1 MNQIVTLKT
10 LKRVLTVA
18 VSAIIAATACSTSPT
33 GRSQLAFMSDRDMRE
48 MGQQAFSQIKAQTPL
63 SRDGQAIGVVRC
75 VSEAITSRLPADQRG
90 AGWEILVFDDN
101 AVNAFALPGNKIGVY
116 EGIFRAARNQNQLA
130 AVIGHEVAH
139 VIAEHAN
146 ERVSTTYATQMGV
159 NVAQA
164 AAGGSGTYS
173 GQLMGLLGAGATVG
187 VILPFNRKQE
197 SEADIVGLDL
207 MARAGFDP
215 AQSIPL
221 WENMARI
228 GQEKPPEFLS
238 THPSDETR
246 MAGLR
251 KKLPEAETLYRE
263 AQEKGFQPSCGF

>member
-1 MNQIVTLKT
+1 MYPRRILIVIVTALIT
-10 LKRVLTVA
+10 
-18 VSAIIAATACSTSPT
+18 ATACSTSPT
-33 GRSQLAFMSDRDMRE
+33 GRAQLAFMSERDMNQ
-48 MGQQAFSQIKAQTPL
+48 MGEQAFLQIQSQTPV
-63 SRDGQAIGVVRC
+63 SRDQEATRIVLCIADAIVRH
-75 VSEAITSRLPADQRG
+75 LPADDRG
-90 AGWEILVFDDN
+90 AGWDVIVFDGN

-116 EGIFRAARNQNQLA
+116 EGIFRAARNQDQLA

-139 VIAEHAN
+139 VTAQHAN

-207 MARAGFDP
+207 MAKAGFNP
-215 AQSIPL
+215 EQAVPL
-221 WENMARI
+221 WENMGRI
-228 GQEKPPEFLS
+228 GKEKPPEFLS

-246 MAGLR
+246 MRNLKGKIPES
-251 KKLPEAETLYRE
+251 KKLYEEALAR
-263 AQEKGFQPSCGF
+263 GFQPDCGF

>member
-1 MNQIVTLKT
+1 MTSI
-10 LKRVLTVA
+10 RVNNILRRSLLILLGA
-18 VSAIIAATACSTSPT
+18 LIGAAACSTSPT
-33 GRSQLAFMSDRDMRE
+33 GRSQLAFMSERDMRQ
-48 MGQQAFSQIKAQTPL
+48 MGEQAFSQIKAQTPL
-63 SRDGQAIGVVRC
+63 SRDGQAIGIVRC
-75 VSEAITSRLPADQRG
+75 VSEAIVSKLPADQRG
-90 AGWEILVFDDN
+90 AGWEVLVFDDN

-116 EGIFRAARNQNQLA
+116 EGIFRAARNQDQLA

-139 VIAEHAN
+139 VIAHHAN

-197 SEADIVGLDL
+197 SEADVVGLDL
-207 MARAGFDP
+207 MARAGFNP
-215 AQSIPL
+215 AEAIPL

-246 MAGLR
+246 MKGLR
-251 KKLPEAETLYRE
+251 ANLPEAETLYNE
-263 AQEKGFQPSCGF
+263 AQGKGFQPSCGF

>member
-1 MNQIVTLKT
+1 MLPNRITALIVTT
-10 LKRVLTVA
+10 LLVIGCA
-18 VSAIIAATACSTSPT
+18 SSPT
-33 GRSQLAFMSDRDMRE
+33 GRPQLAFKSERE
-48 MGQQAFSQIKAQTPL
+48 MRQMGEQAFTQIKAQTPL
-63 SRDGQAIGVVRC
+63 SRDGQAIRIVLC
-75 VSEAITSRLPADQRG
+75 VAEAITSRLPAEQRG
-90 AGWEILVFDDN
+90 AGWEVLVFDGN

-116 EGIFRAARNQNQLA
+116 EGIFRAARNQDQLA

-139 VIAEHAN
+139 VTARHAN
-146 ERVSTTYATQMGV
+146 ERVSTTYAAQFGV

-173 GQLMGLLGAGATVG
+173 GQMMGLLGAGATVG

-215 AQSIPL
+215 SQAVPL

-228 GQEKPPEFLS
+228 GKEKPPEFLS

-246 MAGLR
+246 MKGLTNQI
-251 KKLPEAETLYRE
+251 PESKELFDE
-263 AQEKGFQPSCGF
+263 AQAKGYQPSCGF

>member
-1 MNQIVTLKT
+1 MNQISTFTT

-33 GRSQLAFMSDRDMRE
+33 GRSQLAFMSERDMRE

-63 SRDGQAIGVVRC
+63 SRDSQAIAVVRC

-116 EGIFRAARNQNQLA
+116 EGIFRAARNQDQLA

-159 NVAQA
+159 N
-164 AAGGSGTYS
+164 
-173 GQLMGLLGAGATVG
+173 
-187 VILPFNRKQE
+187 
-197 SEADIVGLDL
+197 
-207 MARAGFDP
+207 
-215 AQSIPL
+215 
-221 WENMARI
+221 
-228 GQEKPPEFLS
+228 
-238 THPSDETR
+238 
-246 MAGLR
+246 
-251 KKLPEAETLYRE
+251 
-263 AQEKGFQPSCGF
+263 